1 MEMGLLVTVAREERF
16 RPFYGQAKEREGFD
30 GPLQDRSNMFESKCV
45 CISRKDLLMLKKS
58 LFRITRGNSWI
69 YEMDIRLDEL
79 NNYFGLAKHRT
90 LADQILKNRILC
102 LVVYQKGERNVLQS
116 KINRFFGCLDCH
128 ILMAEINNLR
138 EELPRMEKKIVEIES
153 MEELTLEGIKKHVN
167 KLAEVR
173 EGSTVSW
180 LAYMEMYTKKERE
193 IYRALSTTNVSKNL
207 VRFNLYIPSKDLPLN
222 IQPKMNLPPLILNVK
237 ETDKMLP
244 SKFDTNYMLQVPQEI
259 VNTYGVPSH

>member
-1 MEMGLLVTVAREERF
+1 MEGYLYINHIEEEIFESHLYLTSQLHEIENLNKRVTDLIMEMGLLVTVAREERF

-138 EELPRMEKKIVEIES
+138 
-153 MEELTLEGIKKHVN
+153 
-167 KLAEVR
+167 
-173 EGSTVSW
+173 
-180 LAYMEMYTKKERE
+180 
-193 IYRALSTTNVSKNL
+193 
-207 VRFNLYIPSKDLPLN
+207 
-222 IQPKMNLPPLILNVK
+222 
-237 ETDKMLP
+237 
-244 SKFDTNYMLQVPQEI
+244 
-259 VNTYGVPSH
+259 